1 MCGSLFNKVKINFFF
16 QFSFLCLF
24 SGGDGSLTGANCFRQ
39 EWPDLLRELREKEL
53 ITEEQELKCSHL
65 NIVGMVG
72 SIDNGEKLFW
82 MLLKCKIQMP
92 FHSSFVGLLN

>member
-1 MCGSLFNKVKINFFF
+1 MWRHLW
-16 QFSFLCLF
+16 LL

-53 ITEEQELKCSHL
+53 ITEEEEQKNGHL

-72 SIDNGEKLFW
+72 SIDNGEKEAKTL
-82 MLLKCKIQMP
+82 
-92 FHSSFVGLLN
+92 